1 MQLIP
6 TRSFVKLGAPLL
18 AAALAL
24 SLSATAH
31 AQWKWRDQNN
41 RVQYSDVPPPSSVPD
56 KDILQRPPGA
66 TKKAAPSFVAP
77 PASGASAALPGASGP
92 VKTVEPELEAKR
104 KKAEQEEAAKRKA
117 EEDKA
122 KAARAD
128 NCARAKSQLANL
140 ESGQRMARVGANGER
155 EVFDDK
161 IRAEETKRT
170 RDIMATECK

>member
-24 SLSATAH
+24 GLSASAH

-56 KDILQRPPGA
+56 KDILQRPPGS
-66 TKKAAPSFVAP
+66 TKKSAPVFVAP
-77 PASGASAALPGASGP
+77 PASGASAGASGP
-92 VKTVEPELEAKR
+92 LKTTDPELEARR
-104 KKAEQEEAAKRKA
+104 KKAEQDEAAKRKA
-117 EEDKA
+117 DDDKN
-122 KAARAD
+122 KAVRAE
-128 NCARAKSQLANL
+128 NCARAKTQLATL

-155 EVFDDK
+155 EVYDDK

-170 RDIMATECK
+170 RDIMAAECK